1 MQLVGTAA
9 LVTGAGRRLG
19 QAIAVGLA
27 RAGCDVA
34 VHYHASRAGADE
46 TARAVTQAGRRA
58 VVVRAD
64 LRDPSAAQEV
74 APQAATLLDGRLD
87 IVVCSAAVMVRQPVT
102 DVTPASWDATMDL
115 NLRGAFFTAQGAIPW
130 LRRARG
136 KIVFLADVAAFEPW
150 RNYLPHCV
158 SKAGVVMLT
167 KTLAL
172 ALAPEVAV
180 NAVAP
185 GPVLVPDEWDGQARD
200 RVARSTPLARL
211 GHPDDVV
218 AAVRFLLADSDYVTG
233 SVVTVDGGR
242 RIR

>member
-1 MQLVGTAA
+1 MQLTGAAA

-19 QAIAVGLA
+19 QAIAVALS

-34 VHYHASRAGADE
+34 IHYHGSRAGADA
-46 TARAVTQAGRRA
+46 TARAVTDAGRRA
-58 VVVRAD
+58 VLVRAD
-64 LRDPSAAQEV
+64 LTDADAARGIGD
-74 APQAATLLDGRLD
+74 QAASLLGGRLD
-87 IVVCSAAVMVRQPVT
+87 VVVSSAAVMTRQAVT

-130 LRRARG
+130 LRRAHG

-150 RNYLPHCV
+150 SHYLPHCV

-167 KTLAL
+167 KSLAR
-172 ALAPEVAV
+172 ALAPDVAV

-185 GPVLVPDEWDGQARD
+185 GPVLPPEEWDAETRD
-200 RVARSTPLARL
+200 RLARSTPLGRL

-218 AAVRFLLADSDYVTG
+218 AAVRFLLAETDFVTG

>member
-1 MQLVGTAA
+1 MQLTGAAA

-19 QAIAVGLA
+19 RAIAVGLA

-34 VHYHASRAGADE
+34 VHYRGSRAGAEE
-46 TARAVTQAGRRA
+46 TAAAIGEIGRRA
-58 VVVRAD
+58 VLVPAD
-64 LRDPSAAQEV
+64 LSDPGAAQRIAGE
-74 APQAATLLDGRLD
+74 AAASLGRLD
-87 IVVCSAAVMVRQPVT
+87 VVICSAAVMERQSVAEVT
-102 DVTPASWDATMDL
+102 AASWNRTMDL

-150 RNYLPHCV
+150 RHYLPHCV

-167 KTLAL
+167 KVLAT

-185 GPVLVPDEWDGQARD
+185 GPVLVPDEWDREARD
-200 RVARSTPLARL
+200 RLARTTPLERL

-218 AAVRFLLADSDYVTG
+218 AAVQFLLADTDYVTG
-233 SVVTVDGGR
+233 TVITVDGGR
-242 RIR
+242 SIR